1 MLLNIFILILTLVL
15 VCFASASVVY
25 YIIESKTLKGCIT
38 KIVLFYLSFIL
49 LNVAASHYDNC
60 LAKAN
65 KDVEIETIQ
74 IAEIYRQND
83 NNFVIETE
91 DGRIY
96 TITTNEVYTGDSNY
110 IIKKHHKNVAKFSKL
125 WSGDIDEYTY
135 SLVVTDTNISKTPEL
150 ID

>member
-1 MLLNIFILILTLVL
+1 MLLTIFIFILTLVL
-15 VCFASASVVY
+15 VCFCSASVMY
-25 YIIESKTLKGCIT
+25 YIIESKTLKGCIA
-38 KIVLFYLSFIL
+38 KFVWYFLSLIL
-49 LNVAASHYDNC
+49 LFIATNYYNNC

-83 NNFVIETE
+83 DNFVTKTE
-91 DGRIY
+91 DGKIY
-96 TITTNEVYTGDSNY
+96 AITTKEVYTGDSNY

-135 SLVVTDTNISKTPEL
+135 SLVVTDTNIPKTPEL